1 MIPIGSKE
9 LTTPRL
15 LLRKFRLSD
24 GLELFE
30 AGTLGVSPED
40 ATEFVR
46 KMMEFND
53 DPQTFSWVIDYQGKA
68 VGRVKAWEI
77 NPRDNYV
84 QLGYD
89 IGAAYRNNGLMTEA
103 VKAVCEYLLT
113 EAEVNR
119 VYCMVRESNLAS
131 RRVCEKAGF
140 THEGTLR
147 NHWMEADGTYVNV
160 YVYGLLKEDLTHL

>member
-53 DPQTFSWVIDYQGKA
+53 DPQTFSWVIDFQGKA
-68 VGRVKAWEI
+68 ILPRGGSVKSPDSRMRARSASTGWKRTGR
-77 NPRDNYV
+77 
-84 QLGYD
+84 
-89 IGAAYRNNGLMTEA
+89 M
-103 VKAVCEYLLT
+103 
-113 EAEVNR
+113 
-119 VYCMVRESNLAS
+119 
-131 RRVCEKAGF
+131 
-140 THEGTLR
+140 
-147 NHWMEADGTYVNV
+147 
-160 YVYGLLKEDLTHL
+160 